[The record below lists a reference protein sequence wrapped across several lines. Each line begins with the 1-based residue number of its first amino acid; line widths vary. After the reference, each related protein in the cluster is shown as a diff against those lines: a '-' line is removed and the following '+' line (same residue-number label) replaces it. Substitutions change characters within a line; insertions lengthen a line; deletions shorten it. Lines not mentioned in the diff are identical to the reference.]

1 MTVKL
6 AHSYTA
12 LKQYE
17 TCPKRYYHQRI
28 TKEVV
33 DQPGPATVHGE
44 RVHKQLEDALKDK
57 AELPP
62 ETAALQPL
70 CDTLRTYAAAE
81 GATLTIEQEYTL
93 TSDLQQ
99 TTWFAPD
106 AWLRFKLDALVLRP
120 NGKAVVVDWKG
131 LALDT
136 RIPTPTGWT
145 TMGALQVGDVVF
157 DANGEQCR
165 VVGKSGIK
173 HIRCFEVTFDDTT
186 KVVCDE
192 EHLWKLTDGAVV
204 GVQDLMGRRGKRQR
218 SRPPRVAVAAP
229 MALPDVAL
237 PIDPYV
243 LGLWLADGKHTSG
256 ELSKPDAFVW
266 EEVQRRGYQVNME
279 TGGAVAGCPSRTIRG
294 LRSQLRA
301 TNLLGNKHIPLEYLR
316 AGYRQRLD
324 LLRGLM
330 DGDGN
335 ANPARKQ
342 AVFTTTDRGLSDAVC
357 ELLCSLGQ
365 RPLQSKVRA
374 KGFGVEVDAY
384 PVSFRP
390 LGLNPFLLPRKADRV
405 SADWARPLSA
415 TRVAVSVVEVPSVP
429 TQCIAVDSEDHT
441 FLCTDRMIPTH
452 NTGKRRPD
460 FDQLEMFALAVFSFN
475 PEVRKVT
482 SMFVWTKENAIDKE
496 TYRAEHKDA
505 MWTRLLSRIH
515 RVEKSLETG
524 NWPAKP
530 SGLCKFCPCKGFCEF
545 AS

>member
-1 MTVKL
+1 MTKL

-17 TCPKRYYHQRI
+17 NCPKRYYHQRI

-33 DQPGPATVHGE
+33 DQPGAATVHGE
-44 RVHKQLEDALKDK
+44 RVHKQLEDALKGT
-57 AELPP
+57 AALPA

-70 CDTLRTYAAAE
+70 CDTLRTYAEAE

-93 TSDLQQ
+93 NSDLQP
-99 TTWFAPD
+99 TGWFSPD

-145 TMGALQVGDVVF
+145 TMGAVSVGDTVF
-157 DANGEQCR
+157 DAAGKQCK
-165 VVGKSGIK
+165 VVGKSAAK
-173 HIRCFEVTFDDTT
+173 HLRCFEVTFSDTT

-192 EHLWKLTDGAVV
+192 EHLWKLTDGSVV
-204 GVQDLMGRRGKRQR
+204 GVQELMGKPGKRQR
-218 SRPPRVAVAAP
+218 TYVPRVSVARP
-229 MALPDVAL
+229 LDMHEVAL
-237 PIDPYV
+237 PVDPYV

-256 ELSKPDAFVW
+256 ELAKPDDFVW
-266 EEVQRRGYQVNME
+266 QEVQRRGYVVDMT
-279 TGGAVAGCPSRTIRG
+279 TGGGSTCPSRTVQG
-294 LRSQLRA
+294 LRTQLGA
-301 TNLLGNKHIPLEYLR
+301 AGLLGNKHIPPQYLR
-316 AGYRQRLD
+316 AGYQQRLD

-330 DGDGN
+330 DGDGS
-335 ANPARKQ
+335 ANPTRKQ
-342 AVFTTTDRGLSDAVC
+342 AIFTTTDKALSDAVC

-365 RPLQSKVRA
+365 RPLQSTVTA
-374 KGFGVEVDAY
+374 HGFGKAVTAY

-390 LGLNPFLLPRKADRV
+390 AGANPFLLPRKAKRV
-405 SADWARPLSA
+405 DTSWGEGLSA
-415 TRVAVSVVEVPSVP
+415 TRYAVSVREVPTVP

-441 FLCTDRMIPTH
+441 FLCTERMIPTH

-460 FDQLEMFALAVFSFN
+460 FDQLEMFALAVFTFN
-475 PEVRKVT
+475 PEVTKTT

-496 TYRAEHKDA
+496 TYRAEYKDE
-505 MWTRLLSRIH
+505 MWTRLMTRIH
-515 RVEKSLETG
+515 RVERSLETG

-545 AS
+545 AA